1 MKTFLTI
8 LAGCACF
15 VTQVAA
21 SVVTGRVFD
30 ENGEPVSYASVYCA
44 GNPQNGVITDAD
56 GIFSME
62 NLSADDMLV
71 VSFIGYETCNI
82 PGGSLPDGG
91 DTLDVVLK
99 EQPILLEE
107 TLVTKTKPAKKMT
120 RRQKNPC
127 LRMSGPKWSGI
138 SLMNTCVTG

>member
-62 NLSADDMLV
+62 NLSADDM
-71 VSFIGYETCNI
+71 
-82 PGGSLPDGG
+82 
-91 DTLDVVLK
+91 
-99 EQPILLEE
+99 
-107 TLVTKTKPAKKMT
+107 
-120 RRQKNPC
+120 
-127 LRMSGPKWSGI
+127 
-138 SLMNTCVTG
+138 